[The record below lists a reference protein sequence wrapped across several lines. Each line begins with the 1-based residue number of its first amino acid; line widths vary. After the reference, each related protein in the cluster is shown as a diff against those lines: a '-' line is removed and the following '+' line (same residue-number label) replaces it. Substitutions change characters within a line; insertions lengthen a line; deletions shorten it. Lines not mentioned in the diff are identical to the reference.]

1 MPFPQAELDARV
13 VELEEKIRFGTIPI
27 REEKMVV
34 NEISKLRGQREKIK
48 EFELHKSSLVEL
60 EAECKKVKAVIEE
73 MDGE

>member
-1 MPFPQAELDARV
+1 
-13 VELEEKIRFGTIPI
+13 
-27 REEKMVV
+27 MVV

-73 MDGE
+73 MDGELAQEGRPRSLLFQEGLCK